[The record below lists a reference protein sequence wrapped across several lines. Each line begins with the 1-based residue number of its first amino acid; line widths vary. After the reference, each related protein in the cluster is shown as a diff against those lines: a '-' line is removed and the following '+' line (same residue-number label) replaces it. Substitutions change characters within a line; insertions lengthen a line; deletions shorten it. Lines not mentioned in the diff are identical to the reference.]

1 MLLHSTANVPEGM
14 HAHTEQVS
22 KDGIVLGQSASAD
35 DVTIPDF
42 IALPM
47 VLVDGTQPGTGGPVG
62 TNQAKTNFQRLVPY
76 AEVSAMSSSIWRENY
91 LGSHAF
97 VRLPNEPFLRVT
109 TLSFPF
115 GTAGGHAMLANNMP
129 VISAG
134 EVSASTP
141 RRGPMLVASRC
152 R

>member
-1 MLLHSTANVPEGM
+1 M
-14 HAHTEQVS
+14 
-22 KDGIVLGQSASAD
+22 LGQSASTD
-35 DVTIPDF
+35 DVAIPDF

-47 VLVDGTQPGTGGPVG
+47 VLVDGIQPGTGGPVG

-76 AEVSAMSSSIWRENY
+76 AEVSAISSSIWRENY

-115 GTAGGHAMLANNMP
+115 GTAGGHAMLANSMP

-141 RRGPMLVASRC
+141 RRCPVLSNVAIGYQVDVGEDGLVLRWSNMS
-152 R
+152 